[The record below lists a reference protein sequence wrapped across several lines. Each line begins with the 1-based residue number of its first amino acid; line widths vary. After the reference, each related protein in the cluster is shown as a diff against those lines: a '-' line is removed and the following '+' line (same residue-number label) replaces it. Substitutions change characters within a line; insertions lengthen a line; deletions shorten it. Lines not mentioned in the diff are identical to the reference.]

1 MSLSATRQASFAV
14 TGVRSKPFAVSGFI
28 VLCLLFF
35 LMSPPTSLAD
45 GPCDACKKIESKL
58 KQAQKNLDN
67 LKGKSSELDTQLDTA
82 NGGIETQ

>member
-1 MSLSATRQASFAV
+1 
-14 TGVRSKPFAVSGFI
+14 
-28 VLCLLFF
+28 
-35 LMSPPTSLAD
+35 MSPPTSLAD